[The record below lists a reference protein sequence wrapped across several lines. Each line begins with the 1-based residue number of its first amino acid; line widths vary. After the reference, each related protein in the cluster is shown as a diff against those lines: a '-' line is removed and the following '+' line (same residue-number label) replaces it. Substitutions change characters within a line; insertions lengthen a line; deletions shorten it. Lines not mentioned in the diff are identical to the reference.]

1 MMQQIFLNGH
11 VFHQK
16 YLDGNPMKEI
26 PIDTA
31 GGKAMMQQFLD
42 LGVCLHGKRMTIMY
56 LPSKA
61 SEKGKTAVAAFVTAV
76 LG

>member
-31 GGKAMMQQFLD
+31 GGKAMMQ
-42 LGVCLHGKRMTIMY
+42 
-56 LPSKA
+56 
-61 SEKGKTAVAAFVTAV
+61 
-76 LG
+76 